1 MDTAEWEAAGLFR
14 PDDEGADERRAL
26 LDYLSARGATVAQMA
41 EAHRAGG
48 LPGVAGELVV
58 GQGRATVSLEEM
70 AGRAGIGVERLRRVL
85 LAAGL
90 PVTAEA
96 ELPGDLVEVMT
107 AFEQGASLMG
117 DDAILAFTRVL
128 GAAATNIAEA
138 AVAVF
143 YAELGPGTGRAGLTE
158 LERAQLS
165 ERAATAF
172 TVVPDALHRV
182 LLAQFDRAVRRTQ
195 LARGWPSATEGPGA
209 PAAAEPSERIALGF
223 VDLVGS
229 TAWAEGLSLRDQ
241 SLALSGFESTAWSS
255 AVLAGGRVVKMIG
268 DEVFFVAPSVDAA
281 CRIALQVCAA
291 VAVDP
296 QLPPARG
303 AVGYGLVI
311 PREGDYFGPLV
322 NLVSRLVKVADPGVV
337 VVTAEAASALPT
349 DGGWTRNELAPKTLR
364 GVEHPV
370 SVFAVDR
377 APRD

>member
-1 MDTAEWEAAGLFR
+1 
-14 PDDEGADERRAL
+14 
-26 LDYLSARGATVAQMA
+26 
-41 EAHRAGG
+41 
-48 LPGVAGELVV
+48 
-58 GQGRATVSLEEM
+58 
-70 AGRAGIGVERLRRVL
+70 
-85 LAAGL
+85 
-90 PVTAEA
+90 
-96 ELPGDLVEVMT
+96 
-107 AFEQGASLMG
+107 MG

-172 TVVPDALHRV
+172 TAVPDALRRV

-268 DEVFFVAPSVDAA
+268 DAVFFVAPSVDAA
-281 CRIALQVCAA
+281 CRIALEVCGA

-296 QLPPARG
+296 RLPPARG
-303 AVGYGLVI
+303 AVGYGVVV

-322 NLVSRLVKVADPGVV
+322 NLVSRLVKVAEPGVV
-337 VVTAEAASALPT
+337 VVTAEAASALPA
-349 DGGWTRNELAPKTLR
+349 DGGWTRNELAPLSLR
-364 GVEHPV
+364 GVEQPV
-370 SVFAVDR
+370 GVFAVDR

>member
-1 MDTAEWEAAGLFR
+1 MDTAEWEAAGLYR

-41 EAHRAGG
+41 EAHRTGG

-58 GQGRATVSLEEM
+58 GQGRATLSLEEM
-70 AGRAGIGVERLRRVL
+70 AGRAGVRVERVRRVL

-107 AFEQGASLMG
+107 AFEQAASLMG

-128 GAAATNIAEA
+128 GAASTNLAEA

-143 YAELGPGTGRAGLTE
+143 YAELGPGTGRAGTTE
-158 LERAQLS
+158 LERARLS

-172 TVVPDALHRV
+172 IAVPDALRRV

-195 LARGWPSATEGPGA
+195 LARGWPSATEGPDA
-209 PAAAEPSERIALGF
+209 PAADPSERIALGF
-223 VDLVGS
+223 VDLVES

-281 CRIALQVCAA
+281 CRIALEVCGA

-303 AVGYGLVI
+303 AIGYGPVV

-322 NLVSRLVKVADPGVV
+322 NLVSRLVKVAEPGVV
-337 VVTAEAASALPT
+337 VVTAEAASALPV
-349 DGGWTRNELAPKTLR
+349 DGGWTRNEIAPQSLR

-370 SVFAVDR
+370 RVFAVDR

>member
-58 GQGRATVSLEEM
+58 GQGRATLSLEEM

-107 AFEQGASLMG
+107 AFEQAASLMG
-117 DDAILAFTRVL
+117 DDAILAFARVL
-128 GAAATNIAEA
+128 GAAASTIAEA